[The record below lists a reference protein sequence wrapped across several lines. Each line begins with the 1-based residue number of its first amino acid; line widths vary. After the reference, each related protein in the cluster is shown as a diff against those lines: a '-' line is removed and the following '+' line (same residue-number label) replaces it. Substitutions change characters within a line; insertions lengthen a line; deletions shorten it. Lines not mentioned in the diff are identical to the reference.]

1 MDPSKQTPSD
11 SCCEFSRRDFVRT
24 VSTAALAGGFL
35 LPATYGRAADKEGTA
50 ENIVTQLYGTLS
62 DEQKKAICMPFD
74 HAIRSNIN
82 ANWAIT
88 KPKISDDFYT
98 VEQKQLIKD
107 ILKGVTSAD
116 GFERIVKQTADDN
129 GGWDEY
135 HVAIFGTP
143 GSEKFEWEMTGR
155 HLTIRADGNSVGGA
169 AFGGPVV
176 YGHGESDPAENL
188 FHYQTKAA
196 NKVFTALDP
205 AQREKALLEKAPKEN
220 EVPLQGTNG
229 SFKGLAA
236 SELSDDQLELFESVI
251 KTILA
256 PYREG
261 DVAEALGFL
270 KQGGGLK
277 QLHMAF
283 YQEGDLKND
292 KVWDIWRVEGPT
304 FVSHFR
310 GAPHVHA
317 YLNVGL
323 KS

>member
-1 MDPSKQTPSD
+1 MDPSKKTPSD

-24 VSTAALAGGFL
+24 VSTAALAAGFV
-35 LPATYGRAADKEGTA
+35 LPATVGKSAPKEGSA

-62 DEQKKAICMPFD
+62 DEQKKSICMPFD
-74 HAIRSNIN
+74 HEIRSKIN

-98 VEQKQLIKD
+98 AEQKQLVKD
-107 ILKGVTSAD
+107 ILKGVTSPD
-116 GFERIVKQTADDN
+116 GFERFLKQTEFDN

-135 HVAIFGTP
+135 HIAIFGEP
-143 GSEKFEWEMTGR
+143 GAAKFEWEMTGR
-155 HLTIRADGNSVGGA
+155 HLTIRADGNSVDGA

-176 YGHGESDPAENL
+176 YGHGEEDPAENL

-196 NKVFTALDP
+196 NKVFAALDP
-205 AQREKALLEKAPKEN
+205 AQREKALLETPPREN
-220 EVPLQGTNG
+220 DVLLQGTNG
-229 SFKGLAA
+229 SFKGLAG
-236 SELSDDQLELFESVI
+236 SDLSDDQLELFESVI

-256 PYREG
+256 PYRDG
-261 DVAEALGFL
+261 DVEEALGFL

-283 YQEGDLKND
+283 YQKGDLKND